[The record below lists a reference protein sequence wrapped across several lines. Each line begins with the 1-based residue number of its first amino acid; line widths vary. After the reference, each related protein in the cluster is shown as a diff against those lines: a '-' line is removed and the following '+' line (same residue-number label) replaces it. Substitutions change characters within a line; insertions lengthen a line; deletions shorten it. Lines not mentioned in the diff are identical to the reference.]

1 MIDFY
6 FGLPRCGKTTYLV
19 KLALKESRLI
29 KKGKSR
35 YKRILTNFGTVNIPF
50 CYQIPF
56 SAIGKYDVAD
66 SLIII
71 DESSIECDNRD
82 WKNLSKDF
90 INFMMLHGHY
100 NTRFVFASQS
110 YNGYDKKLRS
120 ITDNVYYITKK
131 GVFGLWFSRVLRIPY
146 GIIIPD
152 KKDNAGSKFGEIC
165 EGYCK
170 PSFFLRLFAPRIFR
184 PRYYRY
190 FDSYSRPM
198 ALKPLRLL
206 IGDTTTPI

>member
-6 FGLPRCGKTTYLV
+6 FGLPRSGKTTLLV
-19 KLALKESRLI
+19 KLALKESKRI

-35 YKRILTNFGTVNIPF
+35 YKRILTNFGTKNIPY

-56 SAIGKYDVAD
+56 SAIGKYDIAD
-66 SLIII
+66 SFVII

-82 WKNLSKDF
+82 WKNLSKSF

-100 NTRFVFASQS
+100 NTKFVFASQS

-131 GVFGLWFSRVLRIPY
+131 GITGLFLSKVLRIPY

-170 PSFFLRLFAPRIFR
+170 PSFIHRLLAPRIFR
-184 PRYYRY
+184 PRYYKY

-198 ALKPLRLL
+198 DLLPLDSL
-206 IGDTTTPI
+206 IAEA